1 METVA
6 GMNTTTTSSSSTT
19 TPDWTISTFSLSE
32 WRKTRDS
39 TQLLELCHGVGFFYV
54 TDHGIP
60 NEFFDKHFQL
70 VRDFFRLPDSSK
82 ALIEKRKSRHFRGWE
97 RVGAELTNN
106 RVDHREQVDLSEEH
120 EPYAID
126 IEPHYLRLD
135 GPNQWL
141 PDEVLP
147 HFKEGM
153 RDFLGRLRSV
163 ASELLSAI
171 AEGFGLPSDF
181 FNDIFGTRPLN
192 YMKLIHYP
200 PTPEGEAGVNPH
212 KDAGFISLLVQD
224 GMAASGLQALAPD
237 GRWLEVNP
245 PQGAIAVNI
254 GEILQAMSGN
264 YLIACVHRVVAKQ
277 QRFSSAYFHGPDL
290 RTAIV
295 PIDIPQRLRDAVAAS
310 PRHSAA
316 KFMST
321 RQELLEGKDTIGS
334 SSAQTY
340 GEQIWNYLVRSY
352 PDSVRYHYP
361 DYIE

>member
-6 GMNTTTTSSSSTT
+6 GMNTTTTSSSST
-19 TPDWTISTFSLSE
+19 PDWTISTYSLSE

-39 TQLLELCHGVGFFYV
+39 THLLELCHGVGFFYV

-70 VRDFFRLPDSSK
+70 VRDFFRLPDSIK

-120 EPYAID
+120 EPYATD

-200 PTPEGEAGVNPH
+200 ATQV
-212 KDAGFISLLVQD
+212 
-224 GMAASGLQALAPD
+224 
-237 GRWLEVNP
+237 
-245 PQGAIAVNI
+245 
-254 GEILQAMSGN
+254 
-264 YLIACVHRVVAKQ
+264 
-277 QRFSSAYFHGPDL
+277 
-290 RTAIV
+290 
-295 PIDIPQRLRDAVAAS
+295 
-310 PRHSAA
+310 
-316 KFMST
+316 
-321 RQELLEGKDTIGS
+321 
-334 SSAQTY
+334 
-340 GEQIWNYLVRSY
+340 
-352 PDSVRYHYP
+352 
-361 DYIE
+361 

>member
-1 METVA
+1 M
-6 GMNTTTTSSSSTT
+6 
-19 TPDWTISTFSLSE
+19 D
-32 WRKTRDS
+32 
-39 TQLLELCHGVGFFYV
+39 Y
-54 TDHGIP
+54 
-60 NEFFDKHFQL
+60 
-70 VRDFFRLPDSSK
+70 
-82 ALIEKRKSRHFRGWE
+82 
-97 RVGAELTNN
+97 
-106 RVDHREQVDLSEEH
+106 REQVDLSEDH

-141 PDEVLP
+141 PDELLP
-147 HFKEGM
+147 HFKDGVL
-153 RDFLGRLRSV
+153 DFLHRLRSV

-171 AEGFGLPSDF
+171 AVGFGLHSDF
-181 FNDIFGTRPLN
+181 FDDLFGERPLN
-192 YMKLIHYP
+192 YMKLIPYP
-200 PTPEGEAGVNPH
+200 ATPEGEAGVNPH

-245 PQGAIAVNI
+245 PVGAIAVNI

-264 YLIACVHRVVAKQ
+264 YLIACVHRVVATQ

-295 PIDIPQRLRDAVAAS
+295 PIDMPQRLRDAVAAS
-310 PRHSAA
+310 PRHYDA

-321 RQELLEGKDTIGS
+321 RQDLLEGKDTIGS
-334 SSAQTY
+334 SCTQTY
-340 GEQIWNYLVRSY
+340 GEQIWNYLVPSY

-361 DYIE
+361 DHNE